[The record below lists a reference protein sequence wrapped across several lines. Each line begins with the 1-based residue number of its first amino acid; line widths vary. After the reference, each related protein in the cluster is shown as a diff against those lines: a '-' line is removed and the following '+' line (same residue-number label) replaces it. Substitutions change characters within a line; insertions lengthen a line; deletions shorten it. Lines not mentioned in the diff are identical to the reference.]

1 MTPTNFPDYS
11 QLVRFLMEPLLD
23 SPESLRVNCEVVNQG
38 KRVWV
43 RVAFAQ
49 TDRGR
54 LFGRGGRNIQAI
66 RTIMQAA
73 TPSHS
78 SVYLDIYSP
87 GETAEKGRKP
97 RNRDRPR
104 SGSAR
109 PSKPQLRSQP
119 SSSED

>member
-1 MTPTNFPDYS
+1 MTQANFPDYT

-23 SPESLRVNCEVVNQG
+23 SPELLKIDCEVVNQG

-66 RTIMQAA
+66 RTVLQTA
-73 TPSHS
+73 TPRAG

-87 GETAEKGRKP
+87 PETQEKERQGN
-97 RNRDRPR
+97 NRDRPR
-104 SGSAR
+104 SRSSSPR
-109 PSKPQLRSQP
+109 KPQRRSQ
-119 SSSED
+119 SS